1 MDELALPRFVLAD
14 IQEVSKLYFCNK
26 SNCSLNFS
34 LILIQL
40 RIIHLILGFKLKGKW
55 NRLDIRSVL

>member
-14 IQEVSKLYFCNK
+14 IQEVSKLFFCNK

-40 RIIHLILGFKLKGKW
+40 GIIHLILGFKLKGKW
-55 NRLDIRSVL
+55 N